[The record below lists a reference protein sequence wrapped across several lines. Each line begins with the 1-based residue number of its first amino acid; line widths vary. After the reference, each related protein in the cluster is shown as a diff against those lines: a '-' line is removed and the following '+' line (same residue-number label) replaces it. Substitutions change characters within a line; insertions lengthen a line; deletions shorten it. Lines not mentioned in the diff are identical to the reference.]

1 MWLATDRDVHLLLG
15 SNLQT
20 VDLAEDLYFMQFQ
33 LISQGHWN
41 LAFVVWRVVLFN

>member
-1 MWLATDRDVHLLLG
+1 MWLATDHDVHLLLG

-33 LISQGHWN
+33 FNISGS
-41 LAFVVWRVVLFN
+41 LKFGLCCLEGGVI